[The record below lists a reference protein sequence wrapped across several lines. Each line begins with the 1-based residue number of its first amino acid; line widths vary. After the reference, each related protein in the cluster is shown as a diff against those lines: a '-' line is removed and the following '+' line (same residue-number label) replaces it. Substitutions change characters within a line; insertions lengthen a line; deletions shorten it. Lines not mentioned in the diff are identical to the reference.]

1 MYSKPSTTAFLT
13 LAFALTS
20 AGVASARTPSSLAE
34 VQERTARVLATCPS
48 APATSGYRDM
58 LTRFAP
64 SAAPSATPVM
74 LAPQRLR
81 GHLALKCTGGD
92 VHASGGYRDMLV
104 RFLPQ
109 SPETLTARADRYRAQ

>member
-1 MYSKPSTTAFLT
+1 MYSKPSIPAFLT
-13 LAFALTS
+13 LAFVLTIT
-20 AGVASARTPSSLAE
+20 GVASARRPSSLAE
-34 VQERTARVLATCPS
+34 VQERSARVLATCPS

-64 SAAPSATPVM
+64 SAAPSATPVV
-74 LAPQRLR
+74 LASHRLR
-81 GHLALKCTGGD
+81 GHLALKCDGGD

-109 SPETLTARADRYRAQ
+109 SPETLTARADRYQAQ